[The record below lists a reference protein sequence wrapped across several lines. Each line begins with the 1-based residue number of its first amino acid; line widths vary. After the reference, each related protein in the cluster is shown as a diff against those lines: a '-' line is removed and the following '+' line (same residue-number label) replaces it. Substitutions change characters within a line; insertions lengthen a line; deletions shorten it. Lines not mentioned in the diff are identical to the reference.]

1 MIMNID
7 IYTKYIHQ
15 VLYECTKI
23 MLVSLL
29 YYEDVWFLGT
39 NFNPSILF
47 YFSLYIAKYEN

>member
-1 MIMNID
+1 MIINID